1 MIMKYFV
8 FFLMIPLLA
17 SAQADSNTVDDSKW
31 LTNYDTAISKAK
43 KQKKNVLVYFTGS
56 DWCPPCKM
64 LKTDLFDTNEF
75 QELSNNY
82 ILLYVDVPRNRDLI
96 SEKQMIHNKEL
107 LTKLNK
113 KKVFPLFKV
122 IDAKGNELDKLSG
135 YSMNGVIDSHL
146 KLLEKNK

>member
-1 MIMKYFV
+1 
-8 FFLMIPLLA
+8 MIPLFA
-17 SAQADSNTVDDSKW
+17 SAQADFNSVDDSKW
-31 LTNYDTAISKAK
+31 LTNYDSAISKAK

-82 ILLYVDVPRNRDLI
+82 ILLYIDVPRNRDLI
-96 SEKQMIHNKEL
+96 SEKQMVHNKEL

-113 KKVFPLFKV
+113 KKVFPMFKI
-122 IDAKGNELDKLSG
+122 IDAKGKELDKLSG

-146 KLLEKNK
+146 RLLEKNK

>member
-1 MIMKYFV
+1 MKYIILLF
-8 FFLMIPLLA
+8 MIPLVA
-17 SAQADSNTVDDSKW
+17 SAQADFNSVDDSKW
-31 LTNYDTAISKAK
+31 LTNYDSAISKAK
-43 KQKKNVLVYFTGS
+43 KQHKNVLVYFTGS

-82 ILLYVDVPRNRDLI
+82 ILLYIDVPRNRDLI
-96 SEKQMIHNKEL
+96 SEKQMVHNKEL

-113 KKVFPLFKV
+113 KKVFPMFKV

>member
-1 MIMKYFV
+1 MKYLILLF
-8 FFLMIPLLA
+8 MIPLFA
-17 SAQADSNTVDDSKW
+17 SAQADFNSVDDSKW
-31 LTNYDTAISKAK
+31 LTNYDSAISKAK

-75 QELSNNY
+75 QQLSNNY
-82 ILLYVDVPRNRDLI
+82 ILLYIDVPRNRDLI
-96 SEKQMIHNKEL
+96 SEKQMVHNKEL

-113 KKVFPLFKV
+113 KKVFPMFKI

-146 KLLEKNK
+146 RLLEKNK

>member
-1 MIMKYFV
+1 MKYFILL
-8 FFLMIPLLA
+8 FMIPLFA
-17 SAQADSNTVDDSKW
+17 SAQADFNSVDDSKW
-31 LTNYDTAISKAK
+31 LTNYDSAISKAK

-82 ILLYVDVPRNRDLI
+82 ILLYIDVPRNRDLI
-96 SEKQMIHNKEL
+96 SEKQMVHNKEL

-113 KKVFPLFKV
+113 KKVFPMFKI
-122 IDAKGNELDKLSG
+122 IDAKGKELDKLSG

-146 KLLEKNK
+146 RLLEKNK

>member
-1 MIMKYFV
+1 MKYFILL
-8 FFLMIPLLA
+8 FMIPLFA
-17 SAQADSNTVDDSKW
+17 SAQADFNSVDVSKW
-31 LTNYDTAISKAK
+31 LTNYDSAISKAK
-43 KQKKNVLVYFTGS
+43 KQHKNVLVYFTGS

-75 QELSNNY
+75 QELSSNY
-82 ILLYVDVPRNRDLI
+82 ILLYIDVPRNRDLI
-96 SEKQMIHNKEL
+96 SEKQMVHNKEL

-113 KKVFPLFKV
+113 KKVFPMFKV

>member
-1 MIMKYFV
+1 MKYLFLL
-8 FFLMIPLLA
+8 LMIPFLA
-17 SAQADSNTVDDSKW
+17 TAQMDIKNANDSKW

-64 LKTDLFDTNEF
+64 LKTDLFDTVEF
-75 QELSNNY
+75 QKLSSNY
-82 ILLYVDVPRNRDLI
+82 ILLYIDVPRNKDLLT
-96 SEKQMIHNKEL
+96 EKQLAHNKEL

-122 IDAKGNELDKLSG
+122 IDYKGKELDALSG
-135 YSMNGVIDSHL
+135 YSMNGVVDSHL

>member
-1 MIMKYFV
+1 MKYIILLF
-8 FFLMIPLLA
+8 MIPLFA
-17 SAQADSNTVDDSKW
+17 SAQADFNSVDDSKW
-31 LTNYDTAISKAK
+31 LTNYDSAISKAK

>member
-1 MIMKYFV
+1 
-8 FFLMIPLLA
+8 MIPLFA
-17 SAQADSNTVDDSKW
+17 SAQADYNSVDDSKW
-31 LTNYDTAISKAK
+31 LTNYDNAISKAK
-43 KQKKNVLVYFTGS
+43 KQHKNVLVYFTGS

-64 LKTDLFDTNEF
+64 LKTDLFDTNQF
-75 QELSNNY
+75 QELSSNY
-82 ILLYVDVPRNRDLI
+82 ILLYIDIPRNRDLI

-113 KKVFPLFKV
+113 KKVFPMFKV

-135 YSMNGVIDSHL
+135 YSMNGVVDSHL

>member
-1 MIMKYFV
+1 MKYLFLL
-8 FFLMIPLLA
+8 LMIPFLA
-17 SAQADSNTVDDSKW
+17 TAQMDIKNANDSKW

-64 LKTDLFDTNEF
+64 LKTDLFDTVEF
-75 QELSNNY
+75 QELSSNY
-82 ILLYVDVPRNRDLI
+82 ILLYIDVPRNKDLLT
-96 SEKQMIHNKEL
+96 EKQLAHNKEL

-122 IDAKGNELDKLSG
+122 INLPLF
-135 YSMNGVIDSHL
+135 L
-146 KLLEKNK
+146 K

>member
-1 MIMKYFV
+1 
-8 FFLMIPLLA
+8 MIPLFA
-17 SAQADSNTVDDSKW
+17 SAQADFNSVDDSKW
-31 LTNYDTAISKAK
+31 LTNYDSAISKAK
-43 KQKKNVLVYFTGS
+43 KQHKNVLVYFTGS

-64 LKTDLFDTNEF
+64 LITDLFDTSEF
-75 QELSNNY
+75 QELSSNY

-96 SEKQMIHNKEL
+96 SEKQMVHNKEL

-113 KKVFPLFKV
+113 KKVFPMFKV

>member
-1 MIMKYFV
+1 
-8 FFLMIPLLA
+8 MIPLFA
-17 SAQADSNTVDDSKW
+17 SAQADFNSVDDSKW
-31 LTNYDTAISKAK
+31 LTNYDSAISKAK

-75 QELSNNY
+75 QQLSNNY
-82 ILLYVDVPRNRDLI
+82 ILLYIDVPRNRDLI
-96 SEKQMIHNKEL
+96 SEKQMVHNKEL

-113 KKVFPLFKV
+113 KKVFPMFKI

-146 KLLEKNK
+146 RLLEKNK

>member
-1 MIMKYFV
+1 
-8 FFLMIPLLA
+8 MIPLFA
-17 SAQADSNTVDDSKW
+17 SAQADFNSVDDSKW
-31 LTNYDTAISKAK
+31 LTNYDSAISKAK

-82 ILLYVDVPRNRDLI
+82 ILLYIDVPRNRDLI
-96 SEKQMIHNKEL
+96 SEKQMVHNKEL

-113 KKVFPLFKV
+113 KKVFPMFKI

-146 KLLEKNK
+146 RLLEKNK

>member
-1 MIMKYFV
+1 MKYL
-8 FFLMIPLLA
+8 FLLFMIPFLA
-17 SAQADSNTVDDSKW
+17 TAQAEITTVNDSKW
-31 LTNYDTAISKAK
+31 ITNYETAISKAK

-82 ILLYVDVPRNRDLI
+82 ILLYIDVPRNKDLL
-96 SEKQMIHNKEL
+96 SAKQLAHNKDL

-113 KKVFPLFKV
+113 KKVFPLLKV
-122 IDAKGNELDKLSG
+122 LDYKGKELDALSG

-146 KLLEKNK
+146 RLLEKNK

>member
-1 MIMKYFV
+1 MKYLILLF
-8 FFLMIPLLA
+8 MIPLFA
-17 SAQADSNTVDDSKW
+17 SAQADYNSVDDSKW
-31 LTNYDTAISKAK
+31 LTNYDSAISKAK

-82 ILLYVDVPRNRDLI
+82 ILLYIDVPRNRDLI

-113 KKVFPLFKV
+113 KKVFPMFKI
-122 IDAKGNELDKLSG
+122 IDAKGKELDKLSG

-146 KLLEKNK
+146 RLLEKNK

>member
-1 MIMKYFV
+1 MKYLILLF
-8 FFLMIPLLA
+8 MIPLFA
-17 SAQADSNTVDDSKW
+17 SAQADLNSVDDSKW

-82 ILLYVDVPRNRDLI
+82 ILLYIDVPRNRDLI
-96 SEKQMIHNKEL
+96 SEKQMVHNKEL

-113 KKVFPLFKV
+113 KKVFPMFKI
-122 IDAKGNELDKLSG
+122 IDSKGKELDKLSG

-146 KLLEKNK
+146 RLLEKNK

>member
-1 MIMKYFV
+1 MKYFILL
-8 FFLMIPLLA
+8 FMIPLFA
-17 SAQADSNTVDDSKW
+17 SAQADFNSVDDSKW
-31 LTNYDTAISKAK
+31 LTNYDSAISKAK

-82 ILLYVDVPRNRDLI
+82 ILLYIDVPRNRDLI
-96 SEKQMIHNKEL
+96 SEKQMVHNKEL

-113 KKVFPLFKV
+113 KKVFPMFKI

-146 KLLEKNK
+146 RLLEKNK

>member
-1 MIMKYFV
+1 MKYLILLF
-8 FFLMIPLLA
+8 MIPFLA
-17 SAQADSNTVDDSKW
+17 TAQAEITTVNDSKW
-31 LTNYDTAISKAK
+31 ITNYETAISKAK

-82 ILLYVDVPRNRDLI
+82 ILLYIDVPRNKDLL
-96 SEKQMIHNKEL
+96 SAKQLAHNKDL

-113 KKVFPLFKV
+113 KKVFPLLKV
-122 IDAKGNELDKLSG
+122 LDYKGKELDALSG
-135 YSMNGVIDSHL
+135 YSMNGVVDSHL
-146 KLLEKNK
+146 RLLEKNK

>member
-1 MIMKYFV
+1 MKYIILLF
-8 FFLMIPLLA
+8 MIPLFA
-17 SAQADSNTVDDSKW
+17 SAQADFNSVDDSKW
-31 LTNYDTAISKAK
+31 LTNYDSAISKAK

-96 SEKQMIHNKEL
+96 SEKQMVHNKEL

-113 KKVFPLFKV
+113 KKVFPMFKV

>member
-1 MIMKYFV
+1 MKYL
-8 FFLMIPLLA
+8 FLLFMIPFLA
-17 SAQADSNTVDDSKW
+17 TAQAEITTVNDSKW
-31 LTNYDTAISKAK
+31 ITNYETAISKAK

-75 QELSNNY
+75 QELSDNY
-82 ILLYVDVPRNRDLI
+82 ILLYIDVPRNKDLL
-96 SEKQMIHNKEL
+96 SAKQLAHNKDL

-122 IDAKGNELDKLSG
+122 LDYKGKELDALSG

-146 KLLEKNK
+146 RLLEKNK

>member
-1 MIMKYFV
+1 
-8 FFLMIPLLA
+8 
-17 SAQADSNTVDDSKW
+17 
-31 LTNYDTAISKAK
+31 
-43 KQKKNVLVYFTGS
+43 
-56 DWCPPCKM
+56 M

-135 YSMNGVIDSHL
+135 YSMNGVIDSHI

>member
-1 MIMKYFV
+1 MKYVILLFM
-8 FFLMIPLLA
+8 LPLFIT
-17 SAQADSNTVDDSKW
+17 AQADYDSVDDTKW
-31 LTNYDTAISKAK
+31 LTDYDTAISKAK

-75 QELSNNY
+75 QELADNY
-82 ILLYVDVPRNRDLI
+82 ILLYVDVPRNKDLL
-96 SEKQMIHNKEL
+96 SEKQFTRNKEL

-113 KKVFPLFKV
+113 RKVFPLLKV
-122 IDAKGNELDKLSG
+122 LDSKGKEIDEISG

-146 KLLEKNK
+146 RLLKNNK